1 LREYLG
7 ELRSKRRKRRR
18 ISVAVT
24 LLVVMVAGSV
34 IGALVQ
40 YGVAMTGDP
49 KCGIEEH
56 THNGACYVDALVCGI
71 EESEGHQHTENCY
84 QTESQLAC
92 GMEEA
97 EGTEESEGHIHNEEC
112 YVYEEI
118 LACGQ
123 EEYTGHTHTDACN
136 ETQLACGMEEHI
148 HGDSCYIDTTA
159 DVEDSSAWDAQYRD
173 IEWKDAW
180 GEDLVTAAQLQI
192 GYKES
197 TNNYTV
203 AEDGSHKGY
212 TRYGQFAVNAG
223 MAEADIYADWDA
235 MFVNFC
241 MYYAGIQTSGLFPGE
256 RDTAKWYDKFI
267 QANETNQSFITSP
280 EGYEPKAGDLIF
292 FQKEDEETAFQM
304 GIVSSYDSE
313 KGKIKVIE
321 GNIENEVKENE
332 YETGFKYISAYLK
345 ISEVESAYKNLNE
358 SETSE
363 PATSEPETSEP
374 ETLTDEATGQ
384 KETTETEG
392 DSGTQEGTTET
403 TENPGN
409 QEGTTEIAGDSGN
422 QEGNADTTE
431 NPETQEGTTETTE
444 NPGTQEG
451 STDTTENPGTQEGST
466 ETAGDSG
473 TQEGTTDT
481 IENPGTQE
489 GSTET
494 TDYVEC
500 PTMAALDNLEENE
513 TGSAAEDFDRA
524 DIEEDSTANSGW
536 SFDAYYVNQDDRYDV
551 LKTADYN
558 LKYQME
564 FHTSKNFR
572 ANEISIR
579 IERRLF
585 DDRDQKPV
593 VPDQI
598 AVPQVISEGDAE
610 HPVES
615 NNMPFNYRIITDE
628 KGTEYL
634 EFFNYKAIPAGSN
647 VAWQILYK
655 NLKIMKIID
664 EQEWELHPE
673 IIIWD
678 TDNEGNVIYD
688 TEKTKRST
696 TPLKGKVDSSVK
708 LINVTK
714 KEYHESGKQYTPELY
729 TASQV
734 RAYIENISLENENE
748 FFKKD
753 ENGKEILNG
762 KYYYAVWEVTTKG
775 AASQPWELQIKEKPG
790 ASGTVV
796 GYKDNYN
803 TAKGYDVKIDSQKAL
818 TDNIAIAKNEK
829 TSWSSRFYVVTAY
842 PTDKVTP
849 GETKIKNEIEI
860 TAVPCDGKDQPEVKK
875 AGSEFVYKEFDWTYP
890 DDAIGVKKKSD
901 DKEDY
906 TGWLEV
912 YKQVQDDYGNIGF
925 TSLGEFRGYGLTHN
939 TAGENI
945 GQYKEGTSYKLITA
959 DDFMYVVNG
968 DEYIM
973 LEKEDYYYSAVS
985 ITQQEQGYDIWED
998 AIISTPEENGDT
1010 NEQGLKIYAQF
1021 GDDNPDQWQLVK
1033 EIPWDASGIM
1043 SYSFTPEE
1051 LAKKPYRVKAEH
1063 VATNYR
1069 TTCEIKVNV
1078 RIRKDS
1084 PAMQEI
1090 IEGYEKGEISAISF
1104 EDLSGVIAQ
1113 NKKADGL
1120 GWELTSVKKMEDIT
1134 GNYSEPG
1141 LLEATKDLYEELKDA
1156 SESDKNNFPMYRDNA
1171 YKKVTGL
1178 EAHAKSTKAVT
1189 SITNDVT
1196 NRHGQVVYSLTAQ
1209 DGYDIFSEEAVTE
1222 LKRKGVASPG
1232 RQNVVFY
1239 DLLPEGITFDPSYPV
1254 RAGRITDFDRKGNY
1268 TKQPGLWDSGQVEV
1282 TWETRDN
1289 HNGTSRT
1296 MVIFH
1301 IQYKGED
1308 SAVFSNKSWLEG
1320 WGVSFRAY
1328 YDWEDTKL
1336 IEKGTNISA
1345 FMPDISDPHYGDSAY
1360 PLRGTDEEVAKDNG
1374 VIVPEDYK
1382 EVYGDFGANIDGNTA
1397 NDNFPNVLYAEN
1409 DESEDIA
1416 QSYSSAITKLVR
1428 ADEDKYS
1435 SYRTSAVVEEH
1446 GYYTYDI
1453 KVTTGNS
1460 RLKDIIIYD
1469 HLENAASDRGNDD
1482 RDPNSGF
1489 ADDNWKG
1496 TLQSVMTSGMNKL
1509 GAEPVVYYSADR
1521 NALMP
1526 DKGVLDSHGGRLENL
1541 KNDNG
1546 EPIWYTEEGF
1556 KNSHGGSLEDA
1567 KSVAVDI
1574 RKTAE
1579 GKDFI
1584 LEAES
1589 SVSFRIKMQA
1599 PVIESDA
1606 SGYAY
1611 NCPAY
1616 YSTADNGIN
1625 NGIQYGDSVKVTRKK
1640 AASLEVM
1647 KEFGSDVPD
1656 SVKDTAFEFRLTDK
1670 RDEKNSKPF
1679 SYQIYKLYK
1688 KNAEGEWNKD
1698 PEAGQYATDGS
1709 GTLELKAGEK
1719 AVFEKVADV
1728 SNIEVKENTNI
1739 FWKSETEDTPVEE
1752 PDYVRTVTVTNTYR
1766 PVLYVEKKLE
1776 GVPEEIDI
1784 EEMNPEFTFR
1794 VQTEKEGTLTPL
1806 AGQEYYYVKEART
1819 DGGIP
1824 RIDTVKGNNGVGT
1837 TDSEG
1842 KFTIHKGDIIAVFPG
1857 NTGTKYEV
1865 KEVSNGSS
1873 DDDWICREDTVTGKI
1888 PVRGA
1893 SAVIRNYY
1901 RWREL
1906 YLTKR
1911 ITHGTGWC
1919 NEPFTFQIQKVEKEN
1934 GNEKVR
1940 LLTKEEIDRL
1950 ELVMGI
1956 MLDGEFQEESGGM
1969 NDGDMNVGDRDDGD
1983 TNDGDMNVGD
1993 RDDGDR
1999 DVADMMRM
2007 TRGLGVT
2014 ESTDKIPVDMTGRF
2028 TCYCADKTIRI
2039 RGLEAGETY
2048 RITEIVSEGSMYLPE
2063 QGTVDVSMS
2072 LYGDKKEVTITNDY
2086 QMRPLMISKK
2096 VVSSSGEVEDDAEFT
2111 MQIFV
2116 NGEPLKG
2123 HPYMIQESDVSGGS
2137 TMLPGGSL
2145 LSQGDRQDILL
2156 AEDGTSLLRQMKGI
2170 IGRPEEGGEFPEI
2183 PIPKTDEEGKIKL
2196 KNGQTAILIDAGK
2209 LGDEFRVVEEKTDGY
2224 RQIAPTGDGEGTF
2237 AGDAAEVVFV
2247 NAREDE
2253 GRNLYISKIYET
2265 QNMLYGDI
2273 AGVYVEELKEANREA
2288 TDTNER
2294 GSVEVTLTINGDIY
2308 TGPEGDNKNVTVV
2321 NQLTGRSYEKQW
2333 NGETFT
2339 LDPWSIVIIPIEDDG
2354 EIVYTLSESK
2364 DDQHQ
2369 IIEYQGSW
2377 LEISQKEPKND
2388 RPAEGTIIENPIATI
2403 TNEVKSV
2410 GVSSLVTK
2418 QMTEDSSEVP
2428 EGAELVWRVEVF
2440 NGVTWQPAENIP
2452 YITLEGDWSKDT
2464 LAEASAIPTC
2474 DRILKTGPDGRIVL
2488 TKNWSED
2495 GTKRWPAVYFA
2506 ETYVGVNKYDSPDKD
2521 DYRVVEVMEESDEAW
2536 GMLKEYTTSK
2546 KGFGNNHDD
2555 GLDLTGFSAGGFMNS
2570 NENAPIEIAKEMD
2583 EDSDDTFTMILKQV
2597 LSLSSNVD
2605 YGNIREE
2612 DIIASEG
2619 RAGISYTVYDTAT
2632 GEAIAERETGKN
2644 GEIQLK
2650 AGQFVRLNLSNTLW
2664 TVSEEIGHTYKLKSL
2679 TPESATKLK
2688 KLNDN
2693 LMLINCEPT
2702 YTVTYRDGLDGN
2714 EILEEFEGLRKGS
2727 LTPKL
2732 DDKLERP
2739 GYKFTGWSPEWQERV
2754 TESVTYTAKWEAK
2767 ERYTII
2773 YKDGA
2778 DQEFFGDET
2787 YYRYE
2792 GELTPAYSN
2801 GEPKRNGYI
2810 FAGWSPKLDEYVT
2823 QDRTYIAQWKKL
2835 CTVKYTDGV
2844 KNETVFDDQVYEDC
2858 VEGSPTPPFKVD
2870 EVKKDPERPGYIF
2883 EGWAPTVQPIV
2894 DAEDENGE
2902 IVYTATWRKN

>member
-1 LREYLG
+1 MQELLREYLG

-56 THNGACYVDALVCGI
+56 THNGACYVDALVCEI

-118 LACGQ
+118 LVCGQ
-123 EEYTGHTHTDACN
+123 EEYAGHTHTDACN

-159 DVEDSSAWDAQYRD
+159 DVEDPSAWDAQYRD

-180 GEDLVTAAQLQI
+180 GEDLVTAAQSQI

-304 GIVSSYDSE
+304 GIVTSYDSE

-363 PATSEPETSEP
+363 LETSEPATSEP

-384 KETTETEG
+384 KETTETAG
-392 DSGTQEGTTET
+392 DSGTQEEATET

-431 NPETQEGTTETTE
+431 NPETQEGTTETT
-444 NPGTQEG
+444 
-451 STDTTENPGTQEGST
+451 
-466 ETAGDSG
+466 
-473 TQEGTTDT
+473 
-481 IENPGTQE
+481 ENPGTQE

-628 KGTEYL
+628 NGTEYL

-655 NLKIMKIID
+655 NLKIMKITD
-664 EQEWELHPE
+664 EQDWELHPE
-673 IIIWD
+673 IIIWN
-678 TDNEGNVIYD
+678 TDSEGNVDYG

-708 LINVTK
+708 LLNVTK

-748 FFKKD
+748 FFEKD

-762 KYYYAVWEVTTKG
+762 EYYYAVWEVTTKG
-775 AASQPWELQIKEKPG
+775 TASQPWELRIKEKPG

-849 GETKIKNEIEI
+849 GETKIENEIEI

-925 TSLGEFRGYGLTHN
+925 TSLGEFRGYGLTHY
-939 TAGENI
+939 TEGDKL
-945 GQYKEGTSYKLITA
+945 GQYKAGTSYKLITA

-973 LEKEDYYYSAVS
+973 LGKKDYYYSAVS

-998 AIISTPEENGDT
+998 AIISTPEENGNT
-1010 NEQGLKIYAQF
+1010 KEQGLKIYAQF

-1084 PAMQEI
+1084 PVMGEI
-1090 IEGYEKGEISAISF
+1090 MEGYKKGEISAISF

-1113 NKKADGL
+1113 NKKADGS
-1120 GWELTSVKKMEDIT
+1120 GWELTPVKKMEDIT

-1141 LLEATKDLYEELKDA
+1141 LLKATKALYEELKDA
-1156 SESDKNNFPMYRDNA
+1156 SESDMTNFPMYRDNA

-1239 DLLPEGITFDPSYPV
+1239 DLLPEGMTFDPSYPV

-1345 FMPDISDPHYGDSAY
+1345 FMPDISDPHYGDPDY
-1360 PLRGTDEEVAKDNG
+1360 PLRGTDEEVARDDG

-1382 EVYGDFGANIDGNTA
+1382 EVYGDFGADIDSNPKNNGIR
-1397 NDNFPNVLYAEN
+1397 NVLYAEN

-1489 ADDNWKG
+1489 ENDDWKG
-1496 TLQSVMTSGMNKL
+1496 TLQSVMTSGLNKL

-1579 GKDFI
+1579 GEDFI

-1599 PVIESDA
+1599 PVIERDA

-1616 YSTADNGIN
+1616 YSTMVSGVD

-1679 SYQIYKLYK
+1679 SYQVYKLYK

-1728 SNIEVKENTNI
+1728 SNIEVKESSNI
-1739 FWKSETEDTPVEE
+1739 FWKSKTEDTPAEE

-1824 RIDTVKGNNGVGT
+1824 RIDTAKGNNGVGT

-1842 KFTIHKGDIIAVFPG
+1842 EFKIHKGDIIAVFPG

-1865 KEVSNGSS
+1865 KEVSNESS

-1934 GNEKVR
+1934 GNEKVCS
-1940 LLTKEEIDRL
+1940 LTPEEIERL

-1983 TNDGDMNVGD
+1983 MNVGDMNVGD
-1993 RDDGDR
+1993 MNVGDR

-2007 TRGLGVT
+2007 RRGLGVT

-2096 VVSSSGEVEDDAEFT
+2096 VVSSSGEVEDNAEFT

-2116 NGEPLKG
+2116 NGEPLKE
-2123 HPYMIQESDVSGGS
+2123 HPYMIQESDVSDGS
-2137 TMLPGGSL
+2137 TMLPGGGL
-2145 LSQGDRQDILL
+2145 LSQGDRQDISLV
-2156 AEDGTSLLRQMKGI
+2156 EGGTSLLRQMRGTI
-2170 IGRPEEGGEFPEI
+2170 TRPEGSEEVPEI
-2183 PIPKTDEEGKIKL
+2183 PIYGTTTDEEGKIKL
-2196 KNGQTAILIDAGK
+2196 KNGQTAILVDAGK
-2209 LGDEFRVVEEKTDGY
+2209 LGDEFKVVEEKTDGY

-2253 GRNLYISKIYET
+2253 GRNLYISKIYEA

-2273 AGVYVEELKEANREA
+2273 AGEYVEELKEANKEA
-2288 TDTNER
+2288 TDTDER
-2294 GSVEVTLTINGDIY
+2294 GSVEVTLTINGEIY
-2308 TGPEGDNKNVTVV
+2308 TGPKGDNKKVTVV
-2321 NQLTGRSYEKQW
+2321 NQLTGVTSEKQW
-2333 NGETFT
+2333 DGETFT
-2339 LDPWSIVIIPIEDDG
+2339 LDPWSIVIIPIEDEG
-2354 EIVYTLSESK
+2354 EIAYTLSESK

-2388 RPAEGTIIENPIATI
+2388 RPAEGTITENPIATI

-2410 GVSSLVTK
+2410 SVSSLVTK

-2464 LAEASAIPTC
+2464 LSEASAIPTC

-2506 ETYVGVNKYDSPDKD
+2506 ETYVGVNKYESPDKD

-2583 EDSDDTFTMILKQV
+2583 EDSDDTFTMILKKV

-2679 TPESATKLK
+2679 TPESETKLK

-2702 YTVTYRDGLDGN
+2702 YTVTYRNGFDEN
-2714 EILEEFEGLRKGS
+2714 EILEEFTGLRKGS
-2727 LTPKL
+2727 PTPEL

-2754 TESVTYTAKWEAK
+2754 TESVTYIAQWEAK
-2767 ERYTII
+2767 EMYTIV

-2810 FAGWSPKLDEYVT
+2810 FAGWSPTVEKFVT

-2883 EGWAPTVQPIV
+2883 QGWAPTVQPIV
-2894 DAEDENGE
+2894 DADYEDGNGE
-2902 IVYTATWRKN
+2902 IVYSATWSEN

>member
-1 LREYLG
+1 MQELLREYLG

-173 IEWKDAW
+173 IEWKDVW
-180 GEDLVTAAQLQI
+180 GEDLVTAALSQI

-203 AEDGSHKGY
+203 AEEGSHKGY

-241 MYYAGIQTSGLFPGE
+241 MYYAGIQASGLFPGE

-332 YETGFKYISAYLK
+332 YETGFKYTSAYLK

-363 PATSEPETSEP
+363 PATSEPET
-374 ETLTDEATGQ
+374 LTDEATGQ
-384 KETTETEG
+384 KETTET
-392 DSGTQEGTTET
+392 
-403 TENPGN
+403 
-409 QEGTTEIAGDSGN
+409 AGDL
-422 QEGNADTTE
+422 
-431 NPETQEGTTETTE
+431 
-444 NPGTQEG
+444 
-451 STDTTENPGTQEGST
+451 GTQEGST
-466 ETAGDSG
+466 ETAGDPG

-524 DIEEDSTANSGW
+524 DIKEDSTANSGW

-803 TAKGYDVKIDSQKAL
+803 IAKGYDVKIDSQKAL

-849 GETKIKNEIEI
+849 GETKIENEIEI

-906 TGWLEV
+906 TGWMEV

-925 TSLGEFRGYGLTHN
+925 TSLGEFRGYGLTHY
-939 TAGENI
+939 TDGDKL
-945 GQYKEGTSYKLITA
+945 GQYKADTSYKLITA

-968 DEYIM
+968 DKYIM
-973 LEKEDYYYSAVS
+973 LGKEDYYYSAVS

-998 AIISTPEENGDT
+998 AIISTPEENGDI

-1084 PAMQEI
+1084 PVMKEI
-1090 IEGYEKGEISAISF
+1090 MEGYKKGEISAIRF

-1113 NKKADGL
+1113 NKKANGS
-1120 GWELTSVKKMEDIT
+1120 GWELTPVKKMEDIT

-1141 LLEATKDLYEELKDA
+1141 LLKATKALYEELKDA
-1156 SESDKNNFPMYRDNA
+1156 PESDKANFPMYRDNA

-1189 SITNDVT
+1189 SITNDVI

-1239 DLLPEGITFDPSYPV
+1239 DLLPEGMTFDPSYPV

-1345 FMPDISDPHYGDSAY
+1345 FMPDISDPHYGDPDY
-1360 PLRGTDEEVAKDNG
+1360 PLRGTDEEVAKDDG

-1382 EVYGDFGANIDGNTA
+1382 EVYGDFGADIDSNPKNNGIR
-1397 NDNFPNVLYAEN
+1397 NVLYAEN

-1489 ADDNWKG
+1489 ENDDWKG
-1496 TLQSVMTSGMNKL
+1496 TLQSVMTSGLNKL

-1526 DKGVLDSHGGRLENL
+1526 DKSVLDNNKGKLENL
-1541 KNDNG
+1541 RDGNG
-1546 EPIWYTEEGF
+1546 NQIWYTEEEF
-1556 KNSHGGSLEDA
+1556 KNTHEGSLEDA

-1579 GKDFI
+1579 GEDFI

-1616 YSTADNGIN
+1616 YSTMVSGVD

-1679 SYQIYKLYK
+1679 SYQVYKLYK

-1728 SNIEVKENTNI
+1728 SNIEVKENSNI
-1739 FWKSETEDTPVEE
+1739 FWKSKTEDTPAEE

-1824 RIDTVKGNNGVGT
+1824 RIDTAKGNNGVGT
-1837 TDSEG
+1837 TDLEG
-1842 KFTIHKGDIIAVFPG
+1842 EFKIHKGDIIAVFPG

-1865 KEVSNGSS
+1865 KEVSNESS

-1919 NEPFTFQIQKVEKEN
+1919 DEPFTFQIQKVEKEN

-1940 LLTKEEIDRL
+1940 PLTPEEIKRL

-1983 TNDGDMNVGD
+1983 MNVGDMNVGD
-1993 RDDGDR
+1993 RDDGDMNVGDMNVGDMNVGDR

-2007 TRGLGVT
+2007 RRGLGVT

-2145 LSQGDRQDILL
+2145 LSQGGRRDISL

-2196 KNGQTAILIDAGK
+2196 KNGQTAILVDAGK
-2209 LGDEFRVVEEKTDGY
+2209 LGDEFRVVEEETEGY
-2224 RQIAPTGDGEGTF
+2224 RQIAPTGDGKGTF

-2253 GRNLYISKIYET
+2253 GRNLYISKIYEA

-2273 AGVYVEELKEANREA
+2273 AGEYVEELKEANKEA
-2288 TDTNER
+2288 TDTDER
-2294 GSVEVTLTINGDIY
+2294 GSVEVTLTINGEIY

-2321 NQLTGRSYEKQW
+2321 NQLTGRFYEKQW

-2339 LDPWSIVIIPIEDDG
+2339 LDPWSIVIIPIEDEG
-2354 EIVYTLSESK
+2354 EIAYTLSESK

-2388 RPAEGTIIENPIATI
+2388 RPAEGTITENPIATI

-2410 GVSSLVTK
+2410 GESSLVTK

-2506 ETYVGVNKYDSPDKD
+2506 ETYVGVNKYEDPNKD

-2570 NENAPIEIAKEMD
+2570 NENSPVEIAKEMD

-2679 TPESATKLK
+2679 TPESETKLK

-2702 YTVTYRDGLDGN
+2702 YTVTYRDGFDGN
-2714 EILEEFEGLRKGS
+2714 EILEEFTGLRKGS
-2727 LTPKL
+2727 PTPEL

-2754 TESVTYTAKWEAK
+2754 TESVTYIAQWEAK
-2767 ERYTII
+2767 EMYTIV

-2810 FAGWSPKLDEYVT
+2810 FAGWSPTVEKFVT

-2883 EGWAPTVQPIV
+2883 QGWAPTVQPIV
-2894 DAEDENGE
+2894 DADYEDGNGE
-2902 IVYTATWRKN
+2902 IVYSATWSEN

>member
-1 LREYLG
+1 MQELLREYLG

-118 LACGQ
+118 LVCGQ
-123 EEYTGHTHTDACN
+123 EEYAGHTHTDACN

-159 DVEDSSAWDAQYRD
+159 DVEDPSAWDAQYRD

-180 GEDLVTAAQLQI
+180 GEDLVTAAQSQI
-192 GYKES
+192 SYKES

-223 MAEADIYADWDA
+223 MAEADVYADWDA

-241 MYYAGIQTSGLFPGE
+241 MYYAGIQASGLFPGE

-332 YETGFKYISAYLK
+332 YKTGFKYISAYLK

-363 PATSEPETSEP
+363 PETSEPATSEP

-384 KETTETEG
+384 KETTET
-392 DSGTQEGTTET
+392 
-403 TENPGN
+403 
-409 QEGTTEIAGDSGN
+409 AGDS
-422 QEGNADTTE
+422 
-431 NPETQEGTTETTE
+431 
-444 NPGTQEG
+444 GTQEG
-451 STDTTENPGTQEGST
+451 STDTTEN
-466 ETAGDSG
+466 SG

-500 PTMAALDNLEENE
+500 PTMAALDDLEENE

-564 FHTSKNFR
+564 FHTSKNFK
-572 ANEISIR
+572 ANEISVR

-628 KGTEYL
+628 NGTEYL

-655 NLKIMKIID
+655 NLKIMKITD
-664 EQEWELHPE
+664 EQDWELHPE
-673 IIIWD
+673 IIIWN
-678 TDNEGNVIYD
+678 TDSEGNVIYG

-734 RAYIENISLENENE
+734 RAYIENISPENEIK

-762 KYYYAVWEVTTKG
+762 EYYYAVWEVTTKG
-775 AASQPWELQIKEKPG
+775 AASQPWELRIEEKPG

-803 TAKGYDVKIDSQKAL
+803 KAKGYDVKIDSQKAL

-849 GETKIKNEIEI
+849 GKTKIENEIEI
-860 TAVPCDGKDQPEVKK
+860 TAVSCDGKDQPEVKK

-925 TSLGEFRGYGLTHN
+925 TSLGEFRGYGLTHY
-939 TAGENI
+939 TEGDKL
-945 GQYKEGTSYKLITA
+945 GQYKAGTSYKLITA

-973 LEKEDYYYSAVS
+973 LGEDDYYYSAVS

-998 AIISTPEENGDT
+998 AIISTPEENGNTD
-1010 NEQGLKIYAQF
+1010 EQGLQIYAQF
-1021 GDDNPDQWQLVK
+1021 GDDKPGEWQLVK

-1078 RIRKDS
+1078 RIRKNS
-1084 PAMQEI
+1084 PVMKEI
-1090 IEGYEKGEISAISF
+1090 MERYEKEEISAISF

-1113 NKKADGL
+1113 NKKADGS
-1120 GWELTSVKKMEDIT
+1120 GWELTPVKKMEDIT

-1141 LLEATKDLYEELKDA
+1141 LLEATRALYEELKDA
-1156 SESDKNNFPMYRDNA
+1156 SESDKTNFPMYRDNA

-1178 EAHAKSTKAVT
+1178 EAHVKSTKAVT

-1222 LKRKGVASPG
+1222 LKRQGVASPG

-1239 DLLPEGITFDPSYPV
+1239 DLLPEGMTFDPSYPV

-1345 FMPDISDPHYGDSAY
+1345 FMPDTDDPHYGNPNY
-1360 PLRGTDEEVAKDNG
+1360 PLRGTDGEVAKDDG

-1382 EVYGDFGANIDGNTA
+1382 EVYGDFGANIDGDTT
-1397 NDNFPNVLYAEN
+1397 NDSFPNVLYAEN

-1469 HLENAASDRGNDD
+1469 HLENAASDRENDD

-1496 TLQSVMTSGMNKL
+1496 TLQSVMTSGLNKL

-1526 DKGVLDSHGGRLENL
+1526 DSGGLVTSEGKLENL
-1541 KNDNG
+1541 RDGNG
-1546 EPIWYTEEGF
+1546 NQIWYTEEGF

-1579 GKDFI
+1579 GEDFI

-1599 PVIESDA
+1599 PVIERDA

-1616 YSTADNGIN
+1616 YSTADNGVDNEIR
-1625 NGIQYGDSVKVTRKK
+1625 YGDSVKVTRKK

-1679 SYQIYKLYK
+1679 SYQVYKLYK
-1688 KNAEGEWNKD
+1688 KNAEGEWNED

-1739 FWKSETEDTPVEE
+1739 FWKSETEDTSVEE

-1824 RIDTVKGNNGVGT
+1824 RIDTAKGNNGVGT

-1842 KFTIHKGDIIAVFPG
+1842 KFKIHKGDIIAVFPG

-1919 NEPFTFQIQKVEKEN
+1919 DEPFTFQIQKVEKEN
-1934 GNEKVR
+1934 GNEKVCQ
-1940 LLTKEEIDRL
+1940 LTQKEIDRL

-1969 NDGDMNVGDRDDGD
+1969 NDGDRDDGD
-1983 TNDGDMNVGD
+1983 MNVGDMNVGD

-2007 TRGLGVT
+2007 RRGLGVT

-2096 VVSSSGEVEDDAEFT
+2096 VVSGSGEVEDDAEFT

-2123 HPYMIQESDVSGGS
+2123 HPYMIQESDVSDGS
-2137 TMLPGGSL
+2137 TMLPGGGL
-2145 LSQGDRQDILL
+2145 LSQGDRRDISL
-2156 AEDGTSLLRQMKGI
+2156 AEDSTSLLRQMRGSI
-2170 IGRPEEGGEFPEI
+2170 VGPGGSEEVPEI
-2183 PIPKTDEEGKIKL
+2183 PRTDENGRIKL

-2209 LGDEFRVVEEKTDGY
+2209 LGDEFKVVEEKTDGY

-2247 NAREDE
+2247 NAREGE
-2253 GRNLYISKIYET
+2253 GRNLYISKIYEA

-2273 AGVYVEELKEANREA
+2273 AGEYVEELKEANKEA
-2288 TDTNER
+2288 TDTDER
-2294 GSVEVTLTINGDIY
+2294 GSVEVTLTINGEIY

-2321 NQLTGRSYEKQW
+2321 NQLTGRFYEKQW

-2354 EIVYTLSESK
+2354 EIAYTLSESK

-2369 IIEYQGSW
+2369 IIEYQGTW

-2388 RPAEGTIIENPIATI
+2388 RPAEGTITENPIATI

-2495 GTKRWPAVYFA
+2495 SIKRGPAVYFA

-2679 TPESATKLK
+2679 TSESETKLK

-2693 LMLINCEPT
+2693 LMLINCEPA
-2702 YTVTYRDGLDGN
+2702 YTVTYRNGFDEN
-2714 EILEEFEGLRKGS
+2714 KILEEFTGLRKGS
-2727 LTPKL
+2727 LTPKF
-2732 DDKLERP
+2732 DGKLERP

-2754 TESVTYTAKWEAK
+2754 TESVTYTAKWK
-2767 ERYTII
+2767 KTYTII
-2773 YKDGA
+2773 YQDGIGGSA
-2778 DQEFFGDET
+2778 FAQETHGKIA
-2787 YYRYE
+2787 E
-2792 GELTPAYSN
+2792 GEETPQYS
-2801 GEPKRNGYI
+2801 GGKTPTRKGYI
-2810 FAGWSPKLDEYVT
+2810 FDGWNPKWDSTVKGDMANKDGEIIYT
-2823 QDRTYIAQWKKL
+2823 AQWKVKKSY
-2835 CTVKYTDGV
+2835 TVKYTDGV
-2844 KNETVFDDQVYEDC
+2844 DGEIVFGDQVTENC
-2858 VEGSPTPPFKVD
+2858 VEGDLTPPYGDGTNPIRKEYEFL
-2870 EVKKDPERPGYIF
+2870 
-2883 EGWAPTVQPIV
+2883 GWAPTWNKTVNGD
-2894 DAEDENGE
+2894 DANESGE
-2902 IVYTATWRKN
+2902 IVYTATWEKN